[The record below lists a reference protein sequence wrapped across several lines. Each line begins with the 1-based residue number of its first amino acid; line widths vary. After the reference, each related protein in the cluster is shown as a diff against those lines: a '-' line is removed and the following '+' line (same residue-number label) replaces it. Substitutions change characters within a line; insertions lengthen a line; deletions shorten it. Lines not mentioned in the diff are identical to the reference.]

1 MTTDR
6 LMIIGEAPSDDG
18 APLQGRIGR
27 RISEYAGITFD
38 DYLES
43 TDRYNL
49 FPSPI
54 SGWFAE
60 HAQQHAIDIWP
71 MLVGRRTLL
80 LGKNVTRAFGLAPA
94 DLLLSW
100 RRPIDE
106 IEIAMLPHPSGR
118 NLWWNEAENR
128 VAARHFLHRTFGSQ
142 L

>member
-1 MTTDR
+1 MSER
-6 LMIIGEAPSDDG
+6 LLVIGEAPSDDG
-18 APLQGRIGR
+18 APLEGRVGR
-27 RISEYAGITFD
+27 RIAEYAGITFD
-38 DYLES
+38 QYLEL

-71 MLVGRRTLL
+71 MLIGRTTLL
-80 LGKNVTRAFGLAPA
+80 LGKNVTRAFGLTPS
-94 DLLLSW
+94 DLQLSW
-100 RRPIDE
+100 KQPTDGIL
-106 IEIAMLPHPSGR
+106 IAMLPHPSGR

-128 VAARHFLHRTFGSQ
+128 VAARNFLHGTFGVE